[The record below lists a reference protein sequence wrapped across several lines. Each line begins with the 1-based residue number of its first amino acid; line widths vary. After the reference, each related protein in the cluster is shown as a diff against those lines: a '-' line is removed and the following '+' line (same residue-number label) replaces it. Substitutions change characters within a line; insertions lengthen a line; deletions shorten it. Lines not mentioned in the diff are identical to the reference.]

1 MRSRAIALSIA
12 ACLVAAA
19 LFAEEPE
26 CATNYRSDGQSA
38 ETFVT
43 TSLAPKVV
51 IERLPRMLIGAG
63 ATMRWTEP
71 EKGLLKAEGLDVKAE
86 ASGSATRVTF
96 RLATAADKAAV
107 CRYAS
112 LVGNPPLP
120 PVPQDPARIAQIKDD
135 LIKLHRIEHR
145 ASNGGIDTATVSS
158 REDFLELTIK
168 KADDFAAG
176 KRQTDVSMLVPRA
189 ACDIASEDVAAGIA
203 GFAGHDT
210 PTPTK
215 PVRIEASLIYT
226 KSGDAWQLTEVK
238 VSQIESTK

>member
-1 MRSRAIALSIA
+1 MLARSIALSIA

-26 CATNYRSDGQSA
+26 CAINYRSDGQSA
-38 ETFVT
+38 ETFVI
-43 TSLAPKVV
+43 TSLTPKEV

-71 EKGLLKAEGLDVKAE
+71 DKGLLKAEGLDVKAE
-86 ASGSATRVTF
+86 VSGSATRVTF
-96 RLATAADKAAV
+96 RLAPTADKAAV

-145 ASNGGIDTATVSS
+145 ASNGGIDTATFSS
-158 REDFLELTIK
+158 REDFLELTMK
-168 KADDFAAG
+168 STKDLAAD
-176 KRQTDVSMLVPRA
+176 KRQTGVSMLVPRA
-189 ACDIASEDVAAGIA
+189 ACDIVGEDVAAGIA
-203 GFAGHDT
+203 GFAGRDT
-210 PTPTK
+210 PPPTK
-215 PVRIEASLIYT
+215 PVRIEASLIYA
-226 KSGDAWQLTEVK
+226 KSGDVWQLTEVRI
-238 VSQIESTK
+238 SQIESTK